1 MDVIFRSV
9 AGACPYATE
18 KLPSRCR
25 TRRTGCASKSCGA
38 HRHHYPP
45 PSCQQPPLTH
55 ESHALQCRRDLNEKL
70 DKQKEQFMRQA
81 SQTAREQEERLARM
95 GTPSVDSV
103 RLSRELRRS
112 DAAAEAASASA
123 DPEPSSSTDPG
134 SARGPRPSAAGSR
147 PNSARGSGGVPTA
160 AARLGSASSVRP
172 PSTSTNR
179 LASASG
185 GPSLGAEPPPPL
197 PVGAAV
203 GADAAGLGSAA
214 DLRLQKAQLTV
225 TLEEVERL
233 RAQLA
238 DKTSAL
244 AEAETIARELQQRV
258 GRAERAERSTQ
269 HTLEKERAAMAEEMK
284 RAEALEKE
292 LSLLRKDSDESARR
306 ERSQAGDQRTKDVRL
321 NRALEEL
328 PNFSHPPRMHVLTT
342 ASYPNRC
349 GSIERSRSSTRRR
362 RS

>member
-1 MDVIFRSV
+1 
-9 AGACPYATE
+9 
-18 KLPSRCR
+18 
-25 TRRTGCASKSCGA
+25 
-38 HRHHYPP
+38 
-45 PSCQQPPLTH
+45 
-55 ESHALQCRRDLNEKL
+55 
-70 DKQKEQFMRQA
+70 MRQA

-112 DAAAEAASASA
+112 EAAAEAASTSA
-123 DPEPSSSTDPG
+123 DPEQPSSLSTTDPG

-147 PNSARGSGGVPTA
+147 PGSARGSGGVPAA
-160 AARLGSASSVRP
+160 AARPGSASSVRP

-179 LASASG
+179 LASTSG
-185 GPSLGAEPPPPL
+185 GPRRGAEPPPPF

-214 DLRLQKAQLTV
+214 DLRLQKAQLIV

-258 GRAERAERSTQ
+258 GRAERAERTTQ
-269 HTLEKERAAMAEEMK
+269 QTLEKERTAMAEEVK
-284 RAEALEKE
+284 RADVLERE
-292 LSLLRKDSDESARR
+292 LSLLRKDSDENARR

-321 NRALEEL
+321 TRALEEL
-328 PNFSHPPRMHVLTT
+328 QNFSQPPRLLVLTT
-342 ASYPNRC
+342 APSPHRC
-349 GSIERSRSSTRRR
+349 V
-362 RS
+362 

>member
-9 AGACPYATE
+9 AGAYPYATE
-18 KLPSRCR
+18 KLPIAMSDEAHRLR
-25 TRRTGCASKSCGA
+25 EQELRCASSSLN
-38 HRHHYPP
+38 P

-95 GTPSVDSV
+95 GTPSVDSM

-112 DAAAEAASASA
+112 EAAAEAASASA
-123 DPEPSSSTDPG
+123 DPEPSTTPTDPG

-197 PVGAAV
+197 PVGTAV

-244 AEAETIARELQQRV
+244 AEAETMARELQQRV

-284 RAEALEKE
+284 RAEALERE
-292 LSLLRKDSDESARR
+292 LSLLRKDSDENARR

-321 NRALEEL
+321 HRALEEL
-328 PNFSHPPRMHVLTT
+328 PNFSRPPRMQVLTT
-342 ASYPNRC
+342 ASSPHRC
-349 GSIERSRSSTRRR
+349 G
-362 RS
+362 